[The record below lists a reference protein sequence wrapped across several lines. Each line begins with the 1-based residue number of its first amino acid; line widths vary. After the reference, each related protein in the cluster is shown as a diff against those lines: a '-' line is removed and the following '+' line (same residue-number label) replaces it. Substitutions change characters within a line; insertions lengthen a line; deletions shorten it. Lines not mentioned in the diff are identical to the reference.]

1 MVIPKDLDALESK
14 LLNCEQIDCSLTH
27 HFAPDVYIREGLMP
41 KGALIIGHA
50 HKRKHLNIM
59 LKGEALVYTD
69 GKVIKI
75 KAPCTFLSGLGRK
88 AFFIIEDTIFQNVF
102 ATSETNI
109 DALEELLVDKS
120 DLYLEK
126 EASLIESKIEEAI
139 LCL

>member
-1 MVIPKDLDALESK
+1 
-14 LLNCEQIDCSLTH
+14 
-27 HFAPDVYIREGLMP
+27 
-41 KGALIIGHA
+41 
-50 HKRKHLNIM
+50 M

>member
-50 HKRKHLNIM
+50 HKRKHLKDEFG
-59 LKGEALVYTD
+59 LQA
-69 GKVIKI
+69 IKY
-75 KAPCTFLSGLGRK
+75 
-88 AFFIIEDTIFQNVF
+88 
-102 ATSETNI
+102 
-109 DALEELLVDKS
+109 ALEELLVDKS